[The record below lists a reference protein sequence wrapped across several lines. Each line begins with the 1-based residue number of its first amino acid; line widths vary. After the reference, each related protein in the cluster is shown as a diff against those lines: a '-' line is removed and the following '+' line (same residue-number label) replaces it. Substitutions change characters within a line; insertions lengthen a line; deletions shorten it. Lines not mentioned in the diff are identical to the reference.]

1 MKIKN
6 NYNKEINKWNVIYN
20 NMQASMKTYREF
32 KRIYLLSLYL
42 HNTSQKFTP
51 EHKLELI
58 GTLTVTPTK
67 SMCNLEYLLNQENNM
82 KYKY

>member
-6 NYNKEINKWNVIYN
+6 NHNKEINKWNVIYN

-42 HNTSQKFTP
+42 HNTSQKVTP